1 MDIISKT
8 VIENGITF
16 PCINNKEYIID
27 AIVRAVIYLDDN
39 EIPDDLTHKI
49 LVKLKSN
56 DLITTKEVL
65 KRSK

>member
-8 VIENGITF
+8 FIEDGITF